1 MKKIIA
7 LVILFGLLLSSV
19 AYASIDNNVSVII
32 NGKQVIFTQDLG
44 YPFIDTNNRTQ
55 VPLRATME
63 QFGAA
68 ISWDSASRIAVVEKN
83 GIVVKVPVGKSYIYR
98 NNVLI
103 NNDTVAVIK
112 DGRTYLPIRV
122 VLEAFQALVTW
133 NQTTR
138 QVSVVEYP
146 KGHLE
151 LSFDFKWQEKASS
164 QYAIWIEDEK
174 RNLIKTVFATDF
186 TKSGGYTF
194 REDSLP
200 LWVAKSGLA
209 NMGQKE
215 IDAISGATPGN
226 GSLTYTWDG
235 TDKYGNTVKA
245 GKYSFYLEGTL
256 FWTERILCSGT
267 VTLGGGQQ
275 NNILVAIEY
284 INDVNVN
291 KDMIQNVK
299 ARYVF
304 D

>member
-103 NNDTVAVIK
+103 NNDTVAVIR

-164 QYAIWIEDEK
+164 QYAVWIEDEK

-215 IDAISGATPGN
+215 IDAVSGATPGN

-235 TDKYGNTVKA
+235 TDKYGYTVKA